1 MPMSFALSAAL
12 FLLRR
17 SLSERVETE
26 DASGA
31 AGIEH
36 GADGVVVTPER
47 SGKPLLDSD
56 APRAQIFSGN
66 RARLGEI
73 RSACD
78 QFSKQTCAVRRA
90 ERWRF
95 RSGPRISGTLRQL
108 PSLAGRSNL
117 RDLAAVAGGSARAQ
131 RPTAPARFAAGRV
144 GPISRSSRRSRC
156 EDRPPVA

>member
-78 QFSKQTCAVRRA
+78 QFAKQTCAVRRA

-117 RDLAAVAGGSARAQ
+117 RDLAA
-131 RPTAPARFAAGRV
+131 
-144 GPISRSSRRSRC
+144 SSLRSRAGSLAPNGLQ
-156 EDRPPVA
+156 PPRAPLLVVWVPFPVVHAD